1 MFSVLSPNSCEMV
14 KTIYPQARLLF
25 ETYDGSKKD
34 RTILSMDEALR
45 FPFRDVDCCLARCLG
60 IEGYRSK
67 QGKWRSLAD
76 GKALGC
82 HGEEILKAAMR
93 HPGLQLDKVVLS
105 EITSL
110 DNLVDEGILPAR
122 IYYLRRLFGESK
134 GSERFIRTFSHNKT
148 MTVMWPRELTWV
160 IVEPTFE
167 K

>member
-1 MFSVLSPNSCEMV
+1 LKKEQKMV
-14 KTIYPQARLLF
+14 KTLYPQARLLF

-34 RTILSMDEALR
+34 RRILSLDEAR
-45 FPFRDVDCCLARCLG
+45 GFPFRDVDCCLARCLG
-60 IEGYRSK
+60 VEGYKDRH
-67 QGKWRSLAD
+67 GKWRSLAN

-82 HGEEILKAAMR
+82 HGEEILKAVMR
-93 HPGLQLDKVVLS
+93 HPGLQLDKVMLS
-105 EITSL
+105 QITSL

-122 IYYLRRLFGESK
+122 VYYLRGLFGETKS
-134 GSERFIRTFSHNKT
+134 SERVIRTFSHNKT